1 MLKKELTIMD
11 SEKFPYEV
19 TIEVAFR
26 DIDAFGHVNNA
37 VFFSYMEYARVKFA
51 VELFAYSN
59 LATESLLD
67 IPLILVEATCSYHSP
82 ALLGEKLT
90 LGVGLSRFGNKSF
103 DLIYRFTGQD
113 GRLVATG
120 KTIQVMYDYS
130 LGRSFAVPESIKQ
143 KVNELQKGWTPPET
157 K

>member
-1 MLKKELTIMD
+1 MNSD
-11 SEKFPYEV
+11 KFPFEV

-51 VELFAYSN
+51 IELFEDTN

-67 IPLILVEATCSYHSP
+67 IPLILVKATCTYQSP

-90 LGVGLSRFGNKSF
+90 LGIGLSRFGTTSF
-103 DLIYRFTGQD
+103 DLIYRFSGED
-113 GRLVATG
+113 GRLIATG
-120 KTIQVMYDYS
+120 QTVQVMYDYG
-130 LGRSFAVPESIKQ
+130 LGRAFPVPEIIKE
-143 KVNELQKGWTPPET
+143 KVNEFQQGLQPPG
-157 K
+157 

>member
-1 MLKKELTIMD
+1 MNPEV
-11 SEKFPYEV
+11 FPFEV

-51 VELFAYSN
+51 IELFEDTG

-67 IPLILVEATCSYHSP
+67 IPLILVEASCTYRSP
-82 ALLGEKLT
+82 ALLGEKLD
-90 LGVGLSRFGNKSF
+90 LGVGVSRFGTSSF
-103 DLIYRFTGQD
+103 DLIYRFSGED
-113 GRLVATG
+113 GRLVATA

-130 LGRSFAVPESIKQ
+130 LGRAFPIPETIKH
-143 KVNELQKGWTPPET
+143 KVRDMQKGWQPPVPGQ
-157 K
+157 

>member
-1 MLKKELTIMD
+1 MN
-11 SEKFPYEV
+11 SEKYPYEV
-19 TIEVAFR
+19 VIEVAFR

-51 VELFAYSN
+51 IELFDDTD

-67 IPLILVEATCSYHSP
+67 IPLILVEATCTYHSP
-82 ALLGEKLT
+82 ALLSEKLV
-90 LGVGLSRFGNKSF
+90 LGIALSRFGNTSF
-103 DLIYRFTGQD
+103 DLIYRFSGED

-130 LGRSFAVPESIKQ
+130 LGRAFPVPDVIKD
-143 KVNELQKGWTPPET
+143 KVNEIQSGWQPPSST
-157 K
+157 

>member
-1 MLKKELTIMD
+1 MNPE
-11 SEKFPYEV
+11 EFPFEV

-51 VELFAYSN
+51 IELFEGTG
-59 LATESLLD
+59 LAEDSLLD
-67 IPLILVEATCSYHSP
+67 IPLILVEATCTYRSP
-82 ALLGEKLT
+82 ALLDEKLK
-90 LGVGLSRFGNKSF
+90 LGVGVSRFGSSSF
-103 DLIYRFTGQD
+103 DLIYRFSGED

-130 LGRSFAVPESIKQ
+130 LGRAFPI
-143 KVNELQKGWTPPET
+143 PET
-157 K
+157 IKNKVLSMQEDWQPPSPGQ

>member
-1 MLKKELTIMD
+1 MN
-11 SEKFPYEV
+11 SEKFPFEV
-19 TIEVAFR
+19 VIEVAFR

-51 VELFAYSN
+51 IELFEDTD

-67 IPLILVEATCSYHSP
+67 IPLILVEATCTYHSP
-82 ALLGEKLT
+82 ALLSEKLT
-90 LGVGLSRFGNKSF
+90 LGIAISHFGNTSF
-103 DLIYRFTGQD
+103 DLIYRFSGED

-130 LGRSFAVPESIKQ
+130 LGRAFPVPDAIKD
-143 KVNELQKGWTPPET
+143 KVNEIQSGWQPPNSV
-157 K
+157 

>member
-1 MLKKELTIMD
+1 MN
-11 SEKFPYEV
+11 SEKYPYEAM
-19 TIEVAFR
+19 IEVAFR

-51 VELFAYSN
+51 IELFEDTH

-67 IPLILVEATCSYHSP
+67 IPLILVEATCTYHSP
-82 ALLGEKLT
+82 ALLSEKLT
-90 LGVGLSRFGNKSF
+90 LGIGLSRFGNTSF
-103 DLIYRFTGQD
+103 DLVYRFKGED

-120 KTIQVMYDYS
+120 KTTQVMYDY
-130 LGRSFAVPESIKQ
+130 GRGRAFPVPDTIKD
-143 KVNELQKGWTPPET
+143 KVNAFQKGWQPPMPA